1 MADDLTAVEDWAAA
15 FLQRLAPSERRV
27 LAGQIA
33 RELRR
38 SQAARITAQ
47 ENPDGSAFKA
57 RKPQPRK
64 LRDKIGSIKRGP
76 MFKKLRLAQR
86 LKIIEASG
94 QEIAIGFTGR
104 NAHIARIHQ
113 EGLAEQATSS
123 KGKAF
128 SISYHQRRLLGL
140 TDADS
145 ERLMDTVLAFLD
157 R

>member
-15 FLQRLAPSERRV
+15 FLARLAPSERRT

-38 SQAARITAQ
+38 SQAARIAAQ
-47 ENPDGSAFKA
+47 ENPDGSAFKT
-57 RKPQPRK
+57 RKPQK
-64 LRDKIGSIKRGP
+64 NLRGKQGAIKRGP
-76 MFKKLRLAQR
+76 MFTKLRLAKR

-94 QEIAIGFTGR
+94 REVAIGFTGR
-104 NAHIARIHQ
+104 NAHIARVHQ
-113 EGLAEQATSS
+113 DGLAEQAASS

>member
-15 FLQRLAPSERRV
+15 FLHRLEPGERRV

-64 LRDKIGSIKRGP
+64 LRDKIGTIKRGP

-104 NAHIARIHQ
+104 DAHIARVHQ
-113 EGLAEQATSS
+113 DGLAEKVGNRT
-123 KGKAF
+123 
-128 SISYHQRRLLGL
+128 ITYPQRRLLGI
-140 TDADS
+140 TEADS
-145 ERLMDTVLAFLD
+145 SRLMDTVLAFLE
-157 R
+157 